1 MSANAEKMAAA
12 LAAAAALLV
21 SAAHGAPATAKPN
34 IIFVLTVRPSAPNP
48 PVPTL
53 AQGAAAAG
61 AGRPGCAAQ
70 RLRPGGGRGPH
81 EQPQHARPRQGRA
94 LHQLLP
100 RLCAAPTPLP
110 SSFPNPAAGAGPDE
124 ARGCAADPLCSPSRA
139 AILTGT
145 FPHNHGL
152 TDNSRLNTST
162 FHPVAEA
169 RTVNV

>member
-53 AQGAAAAG
+53 S
-61 AGRPGCAAQ
+61 
-70 RLRPGGGRGPH
+70 L
-81 EQPQHARPRQGRA
+81 RA
-94 LHQLLP
+94 LRRRGQDDQDALLNGYDPAVGVGHMNNLNMRVRAKGALFTNYYLACAPP
-100 RLCAAPTPLP
+100 RPPSPPFPTPPL
-110 SSFPNPAAGAGPDE
+110 SLGPTR
-124 ARGCAADPLCSPSRA
+124 RGCAADPLCSPSRA